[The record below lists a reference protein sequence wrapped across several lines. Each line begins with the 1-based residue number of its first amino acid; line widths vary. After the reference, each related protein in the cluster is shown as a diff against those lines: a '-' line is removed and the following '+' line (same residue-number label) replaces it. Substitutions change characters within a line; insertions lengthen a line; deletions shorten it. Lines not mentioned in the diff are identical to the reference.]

1 MRLKDDFILHNT
13 GEEFIIIATGEATK
27 NFNGIIK
34 LNNMGGEIVGL
45 LTTDISEEEIIKAI
59 VEKYE
64 VEYETAREDILNLLD
79 SLRKAG
85 VILD

>member
-13 GEEFIIIATGEATK
+13 GEDFVIIATGEATK

-34 LNNMGGEIVGL
+34 LNNMGGEIVSFL
-45 LTTDISEEEIIKAI
+45 SNDISEEEIIKAI

-64 VEYETAREDILNLLD
+64 VEYEIAREDILNLLD

>member
-1 MRLKDDFILHNT
+1 MILKDDFILHNT
-13 GEEFIIIATGEATK
+13 GEDFVIIATGEATK

-64 VEYETAREDILNLLD
+64 VDYDTAKEDIKNILD

>member
-13 GEEFIIIATGEATK
+13 GEDFVIIATGEATK

-34 LNNMGGEIVGL
+34 LNNIGGEIVGL

-64 VEYETAREDILNLLD
+64 VEYETAKEDILNLLD

>member
-13 GEEFIIIATGEATK
+13 GEDFVIIATGEATK

-34 LNNMGGEIVGL
+34 LNNMGGEIVRL

-64 VEYETAREDILNLLD
+64 VEYEIAREDILNLLD

>member
-13 GEEFIIIATGEATK
+13 GEDFVIIATGEATK

-34 LNNMGGEIVGL
+34 LNNMGGEIVSFL
-45 LTTDISEEEIIKAI
+45 SNDISEENIIKAI

-64 VEYETAREDILNLLD
+64 VEYDTAKEDILNLLD

>member
-1 MRLKDDFILHNT
+1 MILKDDFILHNT
-13 GEEFIIIATGEATK
+13 GEDFVIIATGEATK

-64 VEYETAREDILNLLD
+64 VEYEIAREDILNLLD

>member
-13 GEEFIIIATGEATK
+13 GEDFVIIATGEATK

-64 VEYETAREDILNLLD
+64 VEYEIAREDILNLLD
-79 SLRKAG
+79 SLRKVG

>member
-13 GEEFIIIATGEATK
+13 GEDFVIIATGEATK

-34 LNNMGGEIVGL
+34 LNNMGGEIVSFL
-45 LTTDISEEEIIKAI
+45 SNDISEEDIIKAI

-64 VEYETAREDILNLLD
+64 VEYEIAREDILNLLD

>member
-13 GEEFIIIATGEATK
+13 GEDFVIIATGEATK

-59 VEKYE
+59 LEKYE
-64 VEYETAREDILNLLD
+64 VEYEIAREDILNLLD

>member
-1 MRLKDDFILHNT
+1 MSFLSN
-13 GEEFIIIATGEATK
+13 
-27 NFNGIIK
+27 
-34 LNNMGGEIVGL
+34 
-45 LTTDISEEEIIKAI
+45 DISEEEIVKAI

-64 VEYETAREDILNLLD
+64 VDYDTAKEDIKNILD

>member
-13 GEEFIIIATGEATK
+13 GEDFVIIATGEATK

-34 LNNMGGEIVGL
+34 LNNMGGEIVSFL
-45 LTTDISEEEIIKAI
+45 SNNISEEEIVKAI

-64 VEYETAREDILNLLD
+64 VDYDTAKEDIKNILD

>member
-13 GEEFIIIATGEATK
+13 GEDFVIIATGEATK

-64 VEYETAREDILNLLD
+64 VEYETAKEDILNLLD
-79 SLRKAG
+79 SLRKTG
-85 VILD
+85 IILD

>member
-13 GEEFIIIATGEATK
+13 GEDFVIIATGEATK

-34 LNNMGGEIVGL
+34 LNNMGGEIVSFL
-45 LTTDISEEEIIKAI
+45 SNDISEEEIIKAI

-64 VEYETAREDILNLLD
+64 VEYATAKEDIRNLLD

>member
-13 GEEFIIIATGEATK
+13 GEDFVIIATGEATK

-34 LNNMGGEIVGL
+34 LNNMGGEIVSFL
-45 LTTDISEEEIIKAI
+45 SNDISEEDIVKAI

-64 VEYETAREDILNLLD
+64 VDYDTAKEDIKNILD

>member
-13 GEEFIIIATGEATK
+13 GEDFVIIATGEATK

-34 LNNMGGEIVGL
+34 LNNMGGEIVSFL
-45 LTTDISEEEIIKAI
+45 SNDISEEDIIKAI

-64 VEYETAREDILNLLD
+64 VEYDTAKEDIRNLLD

>member
-13 GEEFIIIATGEATK
+13 GEDFVIIATGEATK

-34 LNNMGGEIVGL
+34 LNNMGGEIVSFL
-45 LTTDISEEEIIKAI
+45 SNDISEEDIVKAI

-64 VEYETAREDILNLLD
+64 VDYDTAKEDIKNILD
-79 SLRKAG
+79 SLKKAG

>member
-13 GEEFIIIATGEATK
+13 GEDFVIIATGEATK

-45 LTTDISEEEIIKAI
+45 LTTDISEEEIVKAI

-64 VEYETAREDILNLLD
+64 VEYETAKEDILNLLD

>member
-13 GEEFIIIATGEATK
+13 GEDFVIIATGEATK

-45 LTTDISEEEIIKAI
+45 LTTDISEEEIVKAI

-64 VEYETAREDILNLLD
+64 VECEIAREDILNLLD

>member
-13 GEEFIIIATGEATK
+13 GEDFVIIATGEATK

-64 VEYETAREDILNLLD
+64 VEYATAKEDIGNLLD

>member
-13 GEEFIIIATGEATK
+13 GEDFVIIATGEATK

-45 LTTDISEEEIIKAI
+45 LTTDISEEDIIKAI

-64 VEYETAREDILNLLD
+64 VDYDTAKEDIRNLLD

>member
-13 GEEFIIIATGEATK
+13 GEDFVIIATGEATK

-34 LNNMGGEIVGL
+34 LNNMGGEIVSFL
-45 LTTDISEEEIIKAI
+45 SNDISEEDIVKAI

-64 VEYETAREDILNLLD
+64 VEYEIAREDILNLLD

>member
-13 GEEFIIIATGEATK
+13 GEDFVIIATGEATK

-34 LNNMGGEIVGL
+34 LNNMGGEIVSFL
-45 LTTDISEEEIIKAI
+45 SNDISEEKIVKAI

-64 VEYETAREDILNLLD
+64 VEYEIAREDILNLLD

>member
-13 GEEFIIIATGEATK
+13 GEDFVIIATGEATK

-34 LNNMGGEIVGL
+34 LNNMGGEIVSFL
-45 LTTDISEEEIIKAI
+45 SNDISEEKIVKVI

-64 VEYETAREDILNLLD
+64 VDYDTAKEDIKNILD
-79 SLRKAG
+79 SLKKAG

>member
-13 GEEFIIIATGEATK
+13 GEDFVIIATGEATK

-34 LNNMGGEIVGL
+34 LNNMGGEIVSFL
-45 LTTDISEEEIIKAI
+45 SNDISEEDIIKAI

-64 VEYETAREDILNLLD
+64 VEYETAKEDIRNILD

-85 VILD
+85 VLLD

>member
-13 GEEFIIIATGEATK
+13 GEDFVIIATGEATK
-27 NFNGIIK
+27 NLNGIIK

-45 LTTDISEEEIIKAI
+45 LTTDISEEDIIKAI

-64 VEYETAREDILNLLD
+64 VDYDTAKEDIKNILD

>member
-13 GEEFIIIATGEATK
+13 GEDFVIIATGEATK

-64 VEYETAREDILNLLD
+64 VEYEIAREDILNLLD
-79 SLRKAG
+79 SLRKTG

>member
-13 GEEFIIIATGEATK
+13 GEDFVIIATGEATK

-34 LNNMGGEIVGL
+34 LNNMSGEIVGL
-45 LTTDISEEEIIKAI
+45 LTTDISEEDIVKAI

-64 VEYETAREDILNLLD
+64 VDYDTAKEDIKNILD

>member
-13 GEEFIIIATGEATK
+13 GEDFVIIATGEATK

-34 LNNMGGEIVGL
+34 LNNMGGEIVSFL
-45 LTTDISEEEIIKAI
+45 SNDISEEKIVKAI

-64 VEYETAREDILNLLD
+64 VDYDTAKEDIKNILD

>member
-13 GEEFIIIATGEATK
+13 DEDFVIIATGEATK

-34 LNNMGGEIVGL
+34 LNNMGGEIVSFL
-45 LTTDISEEEIIKAI
+45 SNDISEEDIVKAI

-64 VEYETAREDILNLLD
+64 VDYDTAKEDIKNILD

>member
-13 GEEFIIIATGEATK
+13 GEDFVIIATGEATK

-64 VEYETAREDILNLLD
+64 VEYEIAREDILNLLD
-79 SLRKAG
+79 SLRKAR

>member
-13 GEEFIIIATGEATK
+13 GEDFVIIATGEATK

-34 LNNMGGEIVGL
+34 LNNMGGEIVSFL
-45 LTTDISEEEIIKAI
+45 SNDISEEDIVKAI

-64 VEYETAREDILNLLD
+64 VDYDTAKEDIKNILY

>member
-13 GEEFIIIATGEATK
+13 GEDFVIIATGEATK

-34 LNNMGGEIVGL
+34 LNNMGGEIVSFL
-45 LTTDISEEEIIKAI
+45 SNDISEEKIVKVI

-64 VEYETAREDILNLLD
+64 VDYDTAKEDIKNILD

>member
-13 GEEFIIIATGEATK
+13 GEDFVIIATGEATK

-64 VEYETAREDILNLLD
+64 VEYATAKEDIRNLLD